1 GVGIKSINLTEE
13 GKLHIVYTDDSSV
26 DVDVPTL
33 SDTCEHTDEEVL
45 VVREHTLKELGIYLH
60 VCNDCGFT
68 SVEYASH
75 HHYEE
80 TTVAPT
86 CTEEGYTAGVCTICG
101 DNQDKHDIVEALG
114 HVWGEE
120 RIVVEEGRTL
130 CENGGMIVHTCE
142 VCGVTEAKTES
153 AMGHDVK
160 EWMEASAPT
169 LTKGGEIYGACER
182 CGKKVTKAL
191 PALNEKDYTY
201 TVIKAKE
208 NCSDTGEVEYTYTVD
223 ENNSFTYKVTLS
235 PSSHKLHGKEM
246 PDDKTYDSQKYP
258 DIKVPVNVDHTCAGE
273 GVWGVFVCDECG
285 ELVSV
290 RVRDDHTY
298 DESTFVREVPAT
310 CTTEGYKVYLCK
322 VCGVEVEVPTEKL
335 GHDFVYGDP
344 IELEDGTYI
353 LEGKC
358 SRCGETDT
366 IKATKVE
373 KIEATC
379 MEEGKI
385 IVTYVENGTEKTKE
399 LSVPKTAHKLN
410 GELMPDDKTY
420 DSKKYPGIKV
430 PANVDLTCSG
440 EGSMGVFYCDVCGEL
455 VMVKVKDDHKYDAS
469 SPIEEIPA
477 TCTEAGSK
485 KYLCEVC
492 GEEIEVVIEK
502 LGHDFVYG
510 DPIKLADGT
519 YILRG
524 TCSRC
529 GETDT
534 ITAKAVA
541 TENATCQKEGRI
553 IVTYMENGAEKTKI
567 IVLPKTAH
575 THNGELMPDNKT
587 YDSNKYPGIKV
598 PVNVDLTCSGEG
610 SMGVFYCDVC
620 GELVT
625 VRVRNDHKYTAED
638 IIASQPAT
646 CTENGWV
653 EYKCSVCGETIR
665 EDIKA
670 TGHAY
675 SFQILKAPTADAE
688 GSILVL
694 CSKCDHQDTIVLP
707 ALDAKNYQVTVTIAA
722 GCQSEGEAIYV
733 YTDKTYGYTYKT
745 TVVLPMLGH
754 TEYVEG
760 KTKTYTWIIDNAEYT
775 GYICETCGQM
785 IVVNVTELE
794 GSIYGT
800 YEFISEE
807 GFKLSLA
814 FHRNG
819 TFEFEQNGISVE
831 GTWSLQ
837 EDGTYVLTTDDG
849 SIKATLENGT
859 FTLFFDDESYS
870 LIKA

>member
-1 GVGIKSINLTEE
+1 
-13 GKLHIVYTDDSSV
+13 
-26 DVDVPTL
+26 
-33 SDTCEHTDEEVL
+33 
-45 VVREHTLKELGIYLH
+45 
-60 VCNDCGFT
+60 
-68 SVEYASH
+68 
-75 HHYEE
+75 
-80 TTVAPT
+80 
-86 CTEEGYTAGVCTICG
+86 
-101 DNQDKHDIVEALG
+101 
-114 HVWGEE
+114 
-120 RIVVEEGRTL
+120 
-130 CENGGMIVHTCE
+130 
-142 VCGVTEAKTES
+142 
-153 AMGHDVK
+153 
-160 EWMEASAPT
+160 
-169 LTKGGEIYGACER
+169 
-182 CGKKVTKAL
+182 
-191 PALNEKDYTY
+191 
-201 TVIKAKE
+201 
-208 NCSDTGEVEYTYTVD
+208 
-223 ENNSFTYKVTLS
+223 
-235 PSSHKLHGKEM
+235 
-246 PDDKTYDSQKYP
+246 
-258 DIKVPVNVDHTCAGE
+258 
-273 GVWGVFVCDECG
+273 
-285 ELVSV
+285 
-290 RVRDDHTY
+290 
-298 DESTFVREVPAT
+298 
-310 CTTEGYKVYLCK
+310 
-322 VCGVEVEVPTEKL
+322 
-335 GHDFVYGDP
+335 
-344 IELEDGTYI
+344 
-353 LEGKC
+353 
-358 SRCGETDT
+358 
-366 IKATKVE
+366 
-373 KIEATC
+373 

-430 PANVDLTCSG
+430 PA
-440 EGSMGVFYCDVCGEL
+440 
-455 VMVKVKDDHKYDAS
+455 
-469 SPIEEIPA
+469 
-477 TCTEAGSK
+477 
-485 KYLCEVC
+485 
-492 GEEIEVVIEK
+492 
-502 LGHDFVYG
+502 
-510 DPIKLADGT
+510 
-519 YILRG
+519 
-524 TCSRC
+524 
-529 GETDT
+529 
-534 ITAKAVA
+534 
-541 TENATCQKEGRI
+541 
-553 IVTYMENGAEKTKI
+553 
-567 IVLPKTAH
+567 
-575 THNGELMPDNKT
+575 
-587 YDSNKYPGIKV
+587 
-598 PVNVDLTCSGEG
+598 NVDLTCSGEG